1 MANNPIILAA
11 VALSMRAL
19 SLPFVLALVSD
30 DAELLADQLDAFI
43 RMRDRIA
50 DVGGRAQ
57 FCFTFARDELSPVVP
72 PAEHLPIFVALHDIE
87 RRALMRVSDVRDFAS
102 ILRDEAIRTLRPTSD
117 DSPVSDASSWFEDVM
132 DLLEDEGLL
141 AKLPLPTRLKRT

>member
-1 MANNPIILAA
+1 MANNPIIQAA

-19 SLPFVLALVSD
+19 SLPFVFLLVSD

-50 DVGGRAQ
+50 DAGGRAQ

-72 PAEHLPIFVALHDIE
+72 MAEHLPVFVALHDIE
-87 RRALMRVSDVRDFAS
+87 RRALMRVTDVRDFAS
-102 ILRDEAIRTLRPTSD
+102 ILRDEAMRTLRPASD
-117 DSPVSDASSWFEDVM
+117 GSPASSTSSWFEEILDV
-132 DLLEDEGLL
+132 LEDEGLF
-141 AKLPLPTRLKRT
+141 AKLPLPTRLRRT